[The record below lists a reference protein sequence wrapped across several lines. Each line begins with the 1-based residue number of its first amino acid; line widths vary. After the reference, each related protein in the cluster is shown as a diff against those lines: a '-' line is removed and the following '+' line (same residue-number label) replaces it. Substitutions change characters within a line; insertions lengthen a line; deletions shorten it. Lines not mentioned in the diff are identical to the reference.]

1 MKKTIARIIVVMLSL
16 ALIAAALSACGK
28 KEEEVIVTTE
38 DMDFGPDPKENVT
51 MEVARDDNLRKM
63 LFAFDPYS
71 DNGSPGSMEYD
82 SRNEI
87 SNRRLLDSLFGQK
100 CCADYSLYP
109 VPQATESETSMS
121 VPAEAFSWTATHI
134 FHVPQNVVADYER
147 TSSNYSDNSFSGA
160 ITLDENKVK
169 WYYSDFTIIRAEY
182 DGTYYYIKYRRN
194 HDDPRIT
201 GNKYQQ
207 VYYAIMA
214 KETVDNQEYWTLY
227 TQSADAFIPVVK
239 DPNLEPDEV
248 LDEVEMLTISDS
260 NVVVRSGPSKEYD
273 RVTVLA
279 PGILVYALGT
289 KGDWTYIRYYDHY
302 GWIFSELLE
311 PR

>member
-1 MKKTIARIIVVMLSL
+1 MKKTIARIIMVLLTL
-16 ALIAAALSACGK
+16 ALIAAALTACGK
-28 KEEEVIVTTE
+28 KEEEVILTTE

-51 MEVARDDNLRKM
+51 MEVAKDDQLRGM

-71 DNGSPGSMEYD
+71 DNGAPGSMEYD

-109 VPQATESETSMS
+109 VPQVSETENVMS
-121 VPAEAFSWTATHI
+121 VPAESFSWTATHI

-147 TSSNYSDNSFSGA
+147 TSNSFSDNSFSGA

-169 WYYSDFTIIRAEY
+169 WYYSDFTIVRAEY

-194 HDDPRIT
+194 HDDPRIGGT
-201 GNKYQQ
+201 KYQQ
-207 VYYAIMA
+207 IYYAVMA
-214 KETVDNQEYWTLY
+214 KEMVDNQEYWTLY
-227 TQSADAFIPVVK
+227 THSADSFIPVVK

-248 LDEVEMLTISDS
+248 LNEVEMLTAGDG